1 MDDNNS
7 QDIKSILENAQKLV
21 NNIDSCNKEDKAM
34 NKEIEFL
41 INEYKTN
48 KRYFREEPGK
58 VTIEDVIR
66 TSVQLGWA
74 SKRNYDAHPE
84 IY

>member
-1 MDDNNS
+1 MDNNNN
-7 QDIKSILENAQKLV
+7 QDIKSILEDAQKIV
-21 NNIDSCNKEDKAM
+21 NNMESCIKEDKAM

-74 SKRNYDAHPE
+74 SKRNYDANPE